1 MRLTDQTALVTGSSR
16 GIGRAIAVAYAREG
30 ARVAIHGR
38 TEDELQKTRS
48 EIEAA
53 GGQCVSIL
61 ADLGEPGMADS
72 VYQQARQALGVIDI
86 LVNNAGMGSSASLRA
101 VVDFDDAFWEK
112 TLYVN
117 LTVPYLLTKRVLPEM
132 LAQKYGRIINVSS
145 INGRVPAMH
154 AAAYV
159 ASKHGL
165 LGLTRVTALEV
176 AKDGVTVNAIC
187 PGPVRTR
194 MNDLRVAY
202 DSERLGKAQGEYEEG
217 MTPIGRR
224 LDADEV
230 APLAVFLASREAT
243 VITGQSY
250 DIDGGAVMA

>member
-1 MRLTDQTALVTGSSR
+1 MILADQTALVTGSSR

-38 TEDELQKTRS
+38 TQDELDKTR
-48 EIEAA
+48 EAIEAV
-53 GGQCVSIL
+53 GGQAVPIL
-61 ADLGEPGMADS
+61 ADLGEPGTADT
-72 VYQQARQALGVIDI
+72 VYQAARQALGVIDI
-86 LVNNAGMGSSASLRA
+86 LVNNAGMGSSASLHP
-101 VVDFDDAFWEK
+101 VVNYDDAFWEK

-117 LTVPYLLTKRVLPEM
+117 LTVPYLLTKRVLPDM
-132 LAQKYGRIINVSS
+132 MARGYGRIINISS
-145 INGRVPAMH
+145 VNGRVPAMH

-176 AKDGVTVNAIC
+176 AASGVTVNAIC
-187 PGPVRTR
+187 PGPVRTN
-194 MNDLRVAY
+194 MNNARVAY
-202 DSERLGKAQGEYEEG
+202 DSQRLGKTQDEYEAG

-224 LDADEV
+224 LDAEEI
-230 APLAVFLASREAT
+230 APLAVFLASRDAA
-243 VITGQSY
+243 VITGQAY